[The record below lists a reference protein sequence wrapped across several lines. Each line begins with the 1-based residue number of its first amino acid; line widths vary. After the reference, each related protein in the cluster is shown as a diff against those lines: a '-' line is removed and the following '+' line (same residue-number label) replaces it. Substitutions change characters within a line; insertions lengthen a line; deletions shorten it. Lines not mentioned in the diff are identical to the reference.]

1 MVDHTDNPQT
11 EEPQEAV
18 PQTAQKPKEAQV
30 EINATQDPY
39 SRVPDFILRFSP
51 GWRKDLSSL
60 LILLALLITV
70 RWQVFVSFNSKVFG
84 GFLGD
89 GGLYLWL
96 SRLSF
101 SDISSGGWFNTPA
114 FYPYTRTLAYSDNF
128 ILPSLVTSTLS
139 AIGFTDTGAY
149 NLVLLVAVLL
159 NGYLTFRLSFL
170 LSGKWWPSVI
180 AGGSFM
186 IIAPMTAQTGHPQLL
201 FFFFIPLGLYALFS
215 FAAQPKFIWGF
226 VFGLTLLSSFLT
238 TVYYS
243 IFIVIIGGWFWLSL
257 WVLRPYQ
264 FYLKTYLLFLL
275 SSLLGFLPVLPFLIP
290 YLEVS
295 SVFGERGIYEAYAFA
310 ASGWSYL
317 SVPPHTLLY
326 PFLEGKSHP
335 EALLFPGFAL
345 LSLAGLSFFRAWG
358 SKTFRNQKTLF
369 ILCLALALI
378 FADRDLLKPYME
390 DQRLASTIANSL
402 CAVFSW
408 AGLGLLVLLLRSL
421 RKTESKLGFHIL
433 TNRSIIAL
441 LISIAALFIF
451 LSFGPLGNPERGQYA
466 LGPYRLLYEV
476 LPGADALRAISRS
489 GLVAIF
495 IASLLSAF
503 ALPLYERRFK
513 RPSLAL
519 GVIAIVIFLENYIS
533 HYPLQ
538 DLPARPHVYNI
549 LGDLQRSEPGAAI
562 VLPFAR
568 TLTHHGEIQSW
579 SEFARDSVSY
589 MNWSLES
596 KAPIINGYSGQ
607 RTQIMRQFPRAMKDF
622 PDLRAAIALGAL
634 ANVRY
639 VVNHTSSY
647 ESFDQLEYL
656 AREELHF
663 HNFEK
668 VYEDDDGD
676 ILYRYHPPQTRL
688 TQDFE
693 LRVPGYPDGFLEL
706 ELMALYQPDTP
717 EYDLEII
724 EVDQLGSNTIAR
736 LRLEANGEWQFF
748 SIPLPSAIQRARPYR
763 ISFIPQEEVD
773 VFLRKRSH
781 FYQAN

>member
-1 MVDHTDNPQT
+1 MVDHTDNPET
-11 EEPQEAV
+11 EEPQAA
-18 PQTAQKPKEAQV
+18 PQTVEEPKEASV
-30 EINATQDPY
+30 AIETTPDPY

-60 LILLALLITV
+60 LILLGLLFAV
-70 RWQVFVSFNSKVFG
+70 RWQVFVSLNSKVFG

-96 SRLSF
+96 SRLSL
-101 SDISSGGWFNTPA
+101 SDISTGGWFNTPA

-128 ILPSLVTSTLS
+128 ILPSLVASTLS
-139 AIGFTDTGAY
+139 TIGFTDTGAY
-149 NLVLLVAVLL
+149 NLILLFAVLL
-159 NGYLTFRLSFL
+159 NGYLTYRLSFL

-180 AGGSFM
+180 AGGTFM
-186 IIAPMTAQTGHPQLL
+186 IAAPMTAQTGHPQLL

-226 VFGLTLLSSFLT
+226 VFGLTLFLSFLT

-243 IFIVIIGGWFWLSL
+243 IFMVIIGGWFWLSL

-402 CAVFSW
+402 CAMFSW
-408 AGLGLLVLLLRSL
+408 LGLIILALLLRSL

-441 LISIAALFIF
+441 LISIAVLFVF

-466 LGPYRLLYEV
+466 LGPYRVLYEI

-495 IASLLSAF
+495 IASLLLAF
-503 ALPLYERRFK
+503 ALPLFERRFK
-513 RPSLAL
+513 KPTLAL
-519 GVIAIVIFLENYIS
+519 GIIAVVIFIENYIPR
-533 HYPLQ
+533 YPLQ
-538 DLPARPHVYNI
+538 GLPTRPHVYNI
-549 LGDLQRSEPGAAI
+549 LGDLQRSEPGSAI
-562 VLPFAR
+562 ILPLTR

-579 SEFARDSVSY
+579 SQFARHSVSY

-596 KAPIINGYSGQ
+596 KTPIVNGYSGQ

-622 PDLRAAIALGAL
+622 PDLRAAISLGAL
-634 ANVRY
+634 TNIRY
-639 VVNHTSSY
+639 IVNHTGYY
-647 ESFDQLEYL
+647 ENFDQQEYL
-656 AREELHF
+656 AKEELHF

-688 TQDFE
+688 NSDFD
-693 LRVPGYPDGFLEL
+693 LRVPAYPQGVLQLEI
-706 ELMALYQPDTP
+706 MGLYQPDSP
-717 EYDLEII
+717 SYQLEIV
-724 EVDQLGSNTIAR
+724 ELDHFDSATITT
-736 LRLEANGEWQFF
+736 LEIVANGEWQNFA
-748 SIPLPSAIQRARPYR
+748 IPLPAAPQKARPYR
-763 ISFIPQEEVD
+763 IGFVPQARAD
-773 VFLRKRSH
+773 FFLRDRWH
-781 FYQAN
+781 FLVKK